1 MSDHWINQAIYN
13 NGDRAFGQR
22 ADVGSIAVSGQSLM
36 KKVAALAVLF
46 LALMPLRA
54 GAQIL
59 MSGTFYYSAV
69 GNVVTYGVDRVTN
82 YRPYYTTSGTLAIQ
96 GWATSAPYYGG
107 GSLVGYKLVESP
119 IGTLQGGYYFA
130 NVIRTQTITSLPPPG
145 YYYIV
150 FVLAEWNGSQYL
162 TVDYGNFPAIQPIGV
177 VAPSILT
184 PPQSYSVTV
193 GQAVSLTVSASGT
206 APLYYQWRKN
216 GVTISGATG
225 STLSFGSAQTTD
237 TGSYTV
243 EVSNGA
249 GAVTSAAANLTVT
262 AVAPVI
268 TSNPI
273 SQAVTGGTSVSFS
286 VTATGTPP
294 LSYQWR
300 KNGTAITSAVGS
312 NYTIPNAQA
321 GDAAT
326 YTVFVSNAAGSV
338 LSSGAILTV
347 SAARPTFTAPSW
359 NRTNG
364 FDQVVNIQPGF
375 SYRVQVS
382 TNFSVWSDLTNFTA
396 VGSSIQIR
404 DAPATNLTR
413 RFYRVVSP

>member
-1 MSDHWINQAIYN
+1 
-13 NGDRAFGQR
+13 
-22 ADVGSIAVSGQSLM
+22 M
-36 KKVAALAVLF
+36 KKVAALVILI
-46 LALMPLRA
+46 LALMPVRV

-69 GNVVTYGVDRVTN
+69 GNVVTYGVDRITN

-107 GSLVGYKLVESP
+107 GTLVGYKLVESP
-119 IGTLQGGYYFA
+119 IGTLQGGYYFS
-130 NVIRTQTITSLPPPG
+130 NVIRTQTLTSLPPPG

-150 FVLAEWNGSQYL
+150 FVLAEWNGSQYV
-162 TVDYGNFPAIQPIGV
+162 TDDYGNFPAIQPIGV
-177 VAPSILT
+177 VAPSILSQ
-184 PPQSYSVTV
+184 PQSYTVNV
-193 GQAVSLTVSASGT
+193 GQASTLTVSASGT
-206 APLYYQWRKN
+206 APLYYQWQKN
-216 GVTISGATG
+216 GIAISGATA
-225 STLSFGSAQTTD
+225 STLSFGSAQATD

-243 EVSNGA
+243 TVSNGA
-249 GAVTSAAANLTVT
+249 GAVTSATANLTVT
-262 AVAPVI
+262 AVGPAI
-268 TSNPI
+268 TSNPT
-273 SQAVTGGTSVSFS
+273 SQAVTAGASVSFT

-300 KNGTAITSAVGS
+300 KNGTAITSATGS
-312 NYTIPNAQA
+312 SFTIPSAQA

-326 YTVFVSNAAGSV
+326 YTVFVSNVAGSV

-347 SAARPTFTAPSW
+347 SAPRPTCTAPSW

-364 FDQVVNIQPGF
+364 FDHVVNIQTGF

-382 TNFSVWSDLTNFTA
+382 TNFLVWTDLTNFTA

-404 DAPATNLTR
+404 DAAATNLTR

>member
-1 MSDHWINQAIYN
+1 
-13 NGDRAFGQR
+13 
-22 ADVGSIAVSGQSLM
+22 M
-36 KKVAALAVLF
+36 KKVAALVILF
-46 LALMPLRA
+46 LALMPLRV

-69 GNVVTYGVDRVTN
+69 GNVVTYGVDRITN

-130 NVIRTQTITSLPPPG
+130 NVIRTQTLTSLPPPG

-150 FVLAEWNGSQYL
+150 FVLAEWNGSQYV

-177 VAPSILT
+177 VAPSILSQ
-184 PPQSYSVTV
+184 PQSYTVNV
-193 GQAVSLTVSASGT
+193 GQALSLTVSASGT
-206 APLYYQWRKN
+206 APLYYQWQKN
-216 GVTISGATG
+216 GIAISGATG
-225 STLSFGSAQTTD
+225 SSLSFGNAQTTD

-243 EVSNGA
+243 VVSNGA

-262 AVAPVI
+262 AVGPGI
-268 TSNPI
+268 TSNPT
-273 SQAVTGGTSVSFS
+273 SQAVTAGASVTFT

-294 LSYQWR
+294 FSYQWR
-300 KNGTAITSAVGS
+300 KNGTDISNATGS
-312 NYTIPNAQA
+312 SFNLPSAQA

-326 YTVFVSNAAGSV
+326 YTVFVSNVAGSV
-338 LSSGAILTV
+338 LSSGAILSV
-347 SAARPTFTAPSW
+347 SAARPTFSAPAW

-364 FDQVVNIQPGF
+364 FDHVVSIQSGF
-375 SYRVQVS
+375 SYRVQMS
-382 TNFSVWSDLTNFTA
+382 TNFLVWTDLTNFTA
-396 VGSSIQIR
+396 VGSTILIR
-404 DAPATNLTR
+404 DVGATNLTR

>member
-1 MSDHWINQAIYN
+1 
-13 NGDRAFGQR
+13 
-22 ADVGSIAVSGQSLM
+22 
-36 KKVAALAVLF
+36 
-46 LALMPLRA
+46 MPLRV

-69 GNVVTYGVDRVTN
+69 GNVVTYGVDRITN

-107 GSLVGYKLVESP
+107 GSLVGFKLVESP

-130 NVIRTQTITSLPPPG
+130 NVIRTQTLTSLPPPG

-150 FVLAEWNGSQYL
+150 FVLAEWNGSQYV

-177 VAPSILT
+177 VAPSILSQ
-184 PPQSYSVTV
+184 PQSYTVNV
-193 GQAVSLTVSASGT
+193 GQALSLTVSASGT
-206 APLYYQWRKN
+206 APLYYQWQKN
-216 GVTISGATG
+216 GIAISGATG
-225 STLSFGSAQTTD
+225 SSLSFGNAQTTD

-243 EVSNGA
+243 VVSNGA

-262 AVAPVI
+262 AVGPGI
-268 TSNPI
+268 TSNPT
-273 SQAVTGGTSVSFS
+273 SQAVTAGASVTFT

-294 LSYQWR
+294 FSYQWR
-300 KNGTAITSAVGS
+300 KNGTDISNATGS
-312 NYTIPNAQA
+312 SFNLPSAQA

-326 YTVFVSNAAGSV
+326 YTVFVSNVAGSV
-338 LSSGAILTV
+338 LSSGAILSV
-347 SAARPTFTAPSW
+347 SAARPTFSAPAW

-364 FDQVVNIQPGF
+364 FDHVVSIQSGF
-375 SYRVQVS
+375 SYRVQMS
-382 TNFSVWSDLTNFTA
+382 TNFLVWTDLTNFTA
-396 VGSSIQIR
+396 VGSTILIR
-404 DAPATNLTR
+404 DVGATNLTR